1 MWFRNLTLFR
11 FSEKSARGLK
21 SLENKLDGHRLRDVG
36 PQELN
41 TAGFVSPYGANK
53 EQLVHRVGHY
63 ALVTLGRNDKL
74 LPGAVVNQELSARL
88 QKIEEKSRKKP
99 GSKERKR
106 LKDEVLTDL
115 LPRAFTRRSTV
126 NAYFSLDN
134 GWLAIDSASRKIAEE
149 TVTQLRQAL
158 GTFPAVP
165 MAAENG
171 PRGLMTDWLV
181 RGKLPAGL
189 ALADECELRDP
200 VESGAVVRC
209 RRQDLETDEV
219 REHLKSGKQV
229 FQLGLT
235 FEDRLSLV
243 LGEELTV
250 RKLKFL
256 DLVQDE
262 LEGTSAESVVA
273 ELDARFALMTLE
285 LEKLYE
291 KLDTWFGL
299 PRPTDKS

>member
-36 PQELN
+36 PQELS
-41 TAGFVSPYGANK
+41 TAGFVSPYGIH
-53 EQLVHRVGHY
+53 EEPLVHRVGHY

-88 QKIEEKSRKKP
+88 QKIEEKSGKRP

-106 LKDEVLTDL
+106 LKDEILTDL

-126 NAYFSLDN
+126 SAYFSLDN

-171 PRGLMTDWLV
+171 PRGLTTDWLI

-243 LGEELTV
+243 LGEELAV

-262 LEGTSAESVVA
+262 LEGTSAESAVA

-291 KLDTWFGL
+291 KLENWYGL
-299 PRPTDKS
+299 SRPTDKS